1 MILLTGGCLLLGG
14 VWSGGVC
21 LVRGGASS
29 GGGGVSGPGGGGCM
43 LRDGASSQGG
53 VWSWGV
59 VCSGV
64 CVCLLWGVMLGGFLL
79 LGGLLPGGGDPR
91 PPRDG
96 YCCERYASYWNAFLL
111 QLQFNLFVLLCRDT
125 LIPSSLPEANITRYD
140 VRWTE
145 TGIDPAKSKGNINA
159 FLFISQTKFMAI
171 CTVGQI
177 IKLQPLDFKTRMH
190 SSRMRTAHLLTVSRS
205 IPCVSGGGRVCPWMQ
220 TPLDADPPGGIPP
233 PPGCRPPWS
242 CDL

>member
-1 MILLTGGCLLLGG
+1 MCLVPGGVCSGMVPPPRGCLVLGGCLL
-14 VWSGGVC
+14 
-21 LVRGGASS
+21 
-29 GGGGVSGPGGGGCM
+29 
-43 LRDGASSQGG
+43 Q
-53 VWSWGV
+53 
-59 VCSGV
+59 GV
-64 CVCLLWGVMLGGFLL
+64 CVSAL
-79 LGGLLPGGGDPR
+79 LGVSARGVSAPWGSAPGGWRPS

-96 YCCERYASYWNAFLL
+96 YCCGRYASYWNAFLL

-205 IPCVSGGGRVCPWMQ
+205 IPCVSGGGGEGLPNSPGCRPPWRQSPWMQ
-220 TPLDADPPGGIPP
+220 TPLEAYPLPLDADPPGHVTCDVCWEAN
-233 PPGCRPPWS
+233 PPGQKE
-242 CDL
+242 